1 MKSIFYICG
10 IGISLLLTSACSE
23 KKEKNILIDLDQSFK
38 TKEIKLSELT
48 DNIKCI
54 PLETTEEF
62 VLPDNSVRYWVS
74 DKYIITLSN
83 KDIRQFSPEG
93 KYIRKLASAGKG
105 PDEYNSIISYTVD
118 EINDVLYYGHTGDW
132 QNITAINLQNGQH
145 MGKIRTRSLPG
156 AMQTVEGNILYL
168 PLNYNNLSKC
178 DILFLSPEG
187 KVLDSLPSPA
197 DSNANILGS
206 TSHSPVPS
214 IEEAI
219 FLHHNDTLFHFDF
232 KQPVPIIA
240 VRYLNKFSPE
250 TNLNGVSWQL
260 LFKNKNYVIAQKQL
274 INMQRNENSVRASMR
289 NDDHLFIDLHTL
301 TPQKIEKFYIDPLQK
316 EYDNFPPF
324 HLTGKKLSYP
334 VSAFSI
340 KELVRTREE
349 DGESV
354 PPLLRQ
360 LDEQL
365 TEESNPVLI
374 VGNLK

>member
-105 PDEYNSIISYTVD
+105 PEEYNSIISYTVD

-132 QNITAINLQNGQH
+132 QNITAINLQNRQH

-178 DILFLSPEG
+178 DILLLSPEG
-187 KVLDSLPSPA
+187 KVLDSLPSPS
-197 DSNANILGS
+197 DNNANILGS

-250 TNLNGVSWQL
+250 INLNGVSWQL

-316 EYDNFPPF
+316 EYDNFPSF

-374 VGNLK
+374 VGDLK

>member
-1 MKSIFYICG
+1 MKSVFYICG
-10 IGISLLLTSACSE
+10 IGISLLLASACSE

-54 PLETTEEF
+54 PLETTDEF
-62 VLPDNSVRYWVS
+62 ILPDNSVRYWVS

-156 AMQTVEGNILYL
+156 AMQSIGGNILYL
-168 PLNYNNLSKC
+168 PLNYNNQSKC
-178 DILFLSPEG
+178 DILLLSPEG
-187 KVLDSLPSPA
+187 KVLDSLPSPSDNKA
-197 DSNANILGS
+197 SSLAS
-206 TSHSPVPS
+206 TSHSLVPS
-214 IEEAI
+214 IEETI
-219 FLHHNDTLFHFDF
+219 FFLHNDTLFHFDF
-232 KQPVPIIA
+232 KQPVPVIA

-250 TNLNGVSWQL
+250 TNLNGVLWQL

-274 INMQRNENSVRASMR
+274 INMQQSENSVRASMR
-289 NDDHLFIDLHTL
+289 NDDHLIIDLHTL
-301 TPQKIEKFYIDPLQK
+301 IPQKIEKFYIDPLQK
-316 EYDNFPPF
+316 EYDNFPSF

-349 DGESV
+349 DGEPV

-374 VGNLK
+374 VGDLK